1 MLPGILSSRIVRNIS
16 WLGAASILVKPLW
29 FVFITILCVNVLGA
43 FNYGILTS
51 TLGLAILASLF
62 TDLGTIRYSVR
73 EIAKAP
79 DTASQYFTNV
89 LLLRLGLS
97 VAACLLAMSLGWIL
111 DYQGPA
117 FIALFFASIYAL
129 SLNITNFNRCIF
141 QAHENLKLE
150 AIFLLL
156 EKLLVV
162 ALGTLLLFWTRAPE
176 WTLAGMAAGM
186 FLITLINALWISK
199 NLAPFTWARVD
210 WAFMKETVRFSLPL
224 GAAGIFA
231 VLYYRTD
238 AVMIEY
244 MLGETPTG
252 QYGVAFRLL
261 DASVL
266 LPTVI
271 VAGLF
276 ARFSSYWHEH
286 RFAEFRKLSG
296 GGLAGLLGLSIPIAL
311 ICTFFAQPIISL
323 IAPDPA
329 FTDSVPVLKIIV
341 WTFPL
346 NCVYLL
352 LSASL
357 TAMNEQKYLAIV
369 SGLAFLLNFG
379 LNLILIP
386 RQGIEGAALTTVVT
400 AFFLSL
406 AVFIKYLSTNQR
418 VKKSGAV

>member
-1 MLPGILSSRIVRNIS
+1 MFSNRIIRNIS

-29 FVFITILCVNVLGA
+29 FVFITILCVNILGA
-43 FNYGILTS
+43 FDYGILTS
-51 TLGLAILASLF
+51 TMGLAVLASLF

-73 EIAKAP
+73 EIAKEPALS
-79 DTASQYFTNV
+79 SQYFSNILV
-89 LLLRLGLS
+89 LRIGLS
-97 VAACLLAMSLGWIL
+97 IAAWLLALALGWIL
-111 DYQGPA
+111 DYRGSA
-117 FIALFFASIYAL
+117 FLALIFASIYAL

-156 EKLLVV
+156 EKILVV
-162 ALGTLLLFWTRAPE
+162 AIGSACLFLTRAPE

-186 FLITLINALWISK
+186 MLITIINASWISK
-199 NLAPFTWARVD
+199 NLASFTLSNID
-210 WAFMKETVRFSLPL
+210 WRFIKETIRFSLPL

-261 DASVL
+261 EASVL
-266 LPTVI
+266 FPTVI

-276 ARFSSYWHEH
+276 ARFSNYWHEGQ
-286 RFAEFRKLSG
+286 FTAFKKLSG
-296 GGLAGLLGLSIPIAL
+296 TGLVGLLVLSIPVAL
-311 ICTFFAQPIISL
+311 ICTFFASPIIKL

-329 FTDSVPVLKIIV
+329 FSASVPVLEVIV

-352 LSASL
+352 LSAAL

-369 SGLAFLLNFG
+369 SGLAFLLNFT
-379 LNLILIP
+379 LNLALIP
-386 RQGIEGAALTTVVT
+386 QQGITGAAWTTVTT

-406 AVFIKYLSTNQR
+406 AVFLKYLLTNHR
-418 VKKSGAV
+418 VNKSGIA